1 MWRHLFTSKHF
12 RWGLILTIIG
22 AAGTAVF
29 GIFGMAALQYFG
41 PLTLPYTAP
50 IFNISRILL
59 FGSLPV
65 AELIALVQW
74 ELKPKQKSEEVKAS
88 AQGSLVFV
96 DHEATLMLG
105 DAVAH
110 LPPMKNE
117 HCFCRAMFKHR
128 INEPV
133 DWSLPYE
140 EITGDR
146 EIPLD
151 HEKAKRMVYDTC
163 QAVNDRAKRYLS
175 IDRLFVWEGKTV
187 KRTR

>member
-12 RWGLILTIIG
+12 LWGLILTVIG
-22 AAGTAVF
+22 AIGTAIF

-65 AELIALVQW
+65 AELIALIQW
-74 ELKPKQKSEEVKAS
+74 ESKPKPTNEEVKISSQAN
-88 AQGSLVFV
+88 LVFV

-128 INEPV
+128 VNELV
-133 DWSLPYE
+133 DWSIPYE
-140 EITGDR
+140 EMTGS
-146 EIPLD
+146 EKFPPD
-151 HEKAKRMVYDTC
+151 HEKAKRMVYDTY
-163 QAVNDRAKRYLS
+163 QAVNDRAKRHLS
-175 IDRLFVWEGKTV
+175 IDRLFVWEGKTI